1 MKHKTMK
8 TLAVLL
14 GVLLSAVASAENKD
28 GSNEPSFIAYKI
40 KAGDTLNRL
49 AHQYLVQPVDLD
61 AIQKANQLRSLD
73 ILKVGAELNIPRHL
87 VKTSPSKAAIM
98 GLSCATSIRIGNSS
112 KALTVGTQVSEGAV
126 IEVPAE
132 CHVSLLLEDG
142 SIIRLPSSA
151 SLKISTLR
159 KNALETAPEV
169 KLDLARGRV
178 ELDVNKSRS
187 KSTPFEVRTPISI
200 MGVRGT
206 EFRVGYSPEDQ
217 SSQVEVLGGVVQ
229 TRGSTDATAQAIT
242 QGLGVPINA
251 DGKSLGVE
259 KLLDPPV
266 FAAAKAT
273 TGSPPSFVVQL
284 TAPPHASYFVAD
296 SSNTA
301 NLTGQRSSQ
310 HLLSPELFIP
320 RLTPQVTFYL
330 LTSVSETGLVGT
342 ERTYGFCASLADGKE
357 ARCSALFDAPLAD
370 GVAMS
375 FHLSKTIDGVMHR
388 LLDTQTLH
396 ARHGRF
402 SIQGLPAGHYQWRL
416 SYPMAEA
423 SHASTSHPV
432 IRQSGSFELITLPTP
447 SP

>member
-1 MKHKTMK
+1 MKPKTMK
-8 TLAVLL
+8 TLVVLL

-40 KAGDTLNRL
+40 KAGDTLNRI
-49 AHQYLVQPVDLD
+49 AHQYLVQPLDLD
-61 AIQKANQLRSLD
+61 AIKKANRPQSLD
-73 ILKVGAELNIPRHL
+73 ILKVGAELSIPRHL
-87 VKTSPSKAAIM
+87 VKTSPSKATIM
-98 GLSCATSIRIGNSS
+98 GLSCATSIRVGNSS
-112 KALTVGTQVSEGAV
+112 KALTVGTQVSEGAL

-151 SLKISTLR
+151 ALKISTLR

-178 ELDVNKSRS
+178 ELDVNKGRS
-187 KSTPFEVRTPISI
+187 KLTPFEVRTPISI

-206 EFRVGYSPEDQ
+206 EFRVGYSHEDQ
-217 SSQVEVLGGVVQ
+217 AGQVEVLGGTVQ
-229 TRGSTDATAQAIT
+229 TRGNTDANAQAIT
-242 QGLGVPINA
+242 KGLGVPINA

-259 KLLDPPV
+259 TLLDPPA
-266 FAAAKAT
+266 FAVAKAT
-273 TGSPPSFVVQL
+273 AGSAPSFVVKL
-284 TAPPHASYFVAD
+284 TAPPQASYFVAD

-320 RLTPQVTFYL
+320 RLTPQLTFYL

-342 ERTYGFCASLADGKE
+342 ERTYGFCTPLTDSKE
-357 ARCSALFDAPLAD
+357 ARCSALFEAPLAD
-370 GVAMS
+370 GVAIS
-375 FHLSKTIDGVMHR
+375 FQLSKTIDGVTHQ
-388 LLDTQTLH
+388 LVDTQTLH
-396 ARHGRF
+396 ARFGRF
-402 SIQGLPAGHYQWRL
+402 AIQGLPAGRYQWRL
-416 SYPMAEA
+416 SYPLAEA
-423 SHASTSHPV
+423 PHASNSHPV

>member
-1 MKHKTMK
+1 MKPKTMK
-8 TLAVLL
+8 TLVVLL

-40 KAGDTLNRL
+40 KAGDTLNRI
-49 AHQYLVQPVDLD
+49 AHQYLVQPLDLD
-61 AIQKANQLRSLD
+61 AIKKANRPQSLD
-73 ILKVGAELNIPRHL
+73 ILKVGAELSIPRHL
-87 VKTSPSKAAIM
+87 VKTSPSKATIM
-98 GLSCATSIRIGNSS
+98 GLSCATSIRVGNSS
-112 KALTVGTQVSEGAV
+112 KALTVGTQVSEGAL

-151 SLKISTLR
+151 ALKISTLR

-178 ELDVNKSRS
+178 ELDVNKGRS
-187 KSTPFEVRTPISI
+187 KLTPFEVRTPISI

-217 SSQVEVLGGVVQ
+217 AGQVEVLGGTVQ
-229 TRGSTDATAQAIT
+229 TRGNTDANAQAIT
-242 QGLGVPINA
+242 KGLGVPINA

-259 KLLDPPV
+259 TLLDPPA
-266 FAAAKAT
+266 FAVAKAT
-273 TGSPPSFVVQL
+273 AGSAPSFVVKL
-284 TAPPHASYFVAD
+284 TAPPQASYFVAD

-320 RLTPQVTFYL
+320 RLTPQLTFYL

-342 ERTYGFCASLADGKE
+342 ERTYGFCTPLTDSKE
-357 ARCSALFDAPLAD
+357 ARCSALFEAPLAD
-370 GVAMS
+370 GVAIS
-375 FHLSKTIDGVMHR
+375 FQLSKTINGVTHQ
-388 LLDTQTLH
+388 LVDTQTLH
-396 ARHGRF
+396 ARFGRF
-402 SIQGLPAGHYQWRL
+402 AIQGLPAGRYQWRM
-416 SYPMAEA
+416 SYPLAEA
-423 SHASTSHPV
+423 PHASNSHPV

>member
-1 MKHKTMK
+1 
-8 TLAVLL
+8 
-14 GVLLSAVASAENKD
+14 
-28 GSNEPSFIAYKI
+28 
-40 KAGDTLNRL
+40 
-49 AHQYLVQPVDLD
+49 
-61 AIQKANQLRSLD
+61 
-73 ILKVGAELNIPRHL
+73 
-87 VKTSPSKAAIM
+87 
-98 GLSCATSIRIGNSS
+98 
-112 KALTVGTQVSEGAV
+112 
-126 IEVPAE
+126 
-132 CHVSLLLEDG
+132 
-142 SIIRLPSSA
+142 
-151 SLKISTLR
+151 
-159 KNALETAPEV
+159 
-169 KLDLARGRV
+169 
-178 ELDVNKSRS
+178 
-187 KSTPFEVRTPISI
+187 

-320 RLTPQVTFYL
+320 KLTPQVTFYL

-357 ARCSALFDAPLAD
+357 ARCSALFDTPLAD
-370 GVAMS
+370 GVAIS
-375 FHLSKTIDGVMHR
+375 FQLSKTIDGVTHQ
-388 LLDTQTLH
+388 LVDTQTLH

-402 SIQGLPAGHYQWRL
+402 AIQGLPAGRYQWRL
-416 SYPMAEA
+416 SYPLAEA
-423 SHASTSHPV
+423 PHASNSHPV

>member
-1 MKHKTMK
+1 MKPKTMK
-8 TLAVLL
+8 TLVVLL

-40 KAGDTLNRL
+40 KAGDTLNRI
-49 AHQYLVQPVDLD
+49 AHQYLVQPLDLD
-61 AIQKANQLRSLD
+61 AIKKANRPQSLD
-73 ILKVGAELNIPRHL
+73 ILKVGAELSIPRHL
-87 VKTSPSKAAIM
+87 VKTSPSKATIM
-98 GLSCATSIRIGNSS
+98 GLSCATSIRVGNSS
-112 KALTVGTQVSEGAV
+112 KALTVGTQVSEGAL

-151 SLKISTLR
+151 ALKISTLR

-178 ELDVNKSRS
+178 ELDVNKGRS
-187 KSTPFEVRTPISI
+187 KLTPFEVRTPISI

-217 SSQVEVLGGVVQ
+217 AGQVEVLGGTVQ
-229 TRGSTDATAQAIT
+229 TRGNTDANAQAIT
-242 QGLGVPINA
+242 KGLGVPINA

-259 KLLDPPV
+259 TLLDPPA
-266 FAAAKAT
+266 FAVAKAT
-273 TGSPPSFVVQL
+273 AGSAPSFVVQL

-320 RLTPQVTFYL
+320 RLTPQLTFYL

-342 ERTYGFCASLADGKE
+342 ERTYGFCTPLTDSKE
-357 ARCSALFDAPLAD
+357 ARCSALFEAPLAD
-370 GVAMS
+370 GVAIS
-375 FHLSKTIDGVMHR
+375 FQLSKTINGVTHQ
-388 LLDTQTLH
+388 LVDTQTLH
-396 ARHGRF
+396 ARFGRF
-402 SIQGLPAGHYQWRL
+402 AIQGLPAGRYQWRM
-416 SYPMAEA
+416 SYPLAEA
-423 SHASTSHPV
+423 PHASNSHPV

>member
-1 MKHKTMK
+1 
-8 TLAVLL
+8 
-14 GVLLSAVASAENKD
+14 
-28 GSNEPSFIAYKI
+28 
-40 KAGDTLNRL
+40 
-49 AHQYLVQPVDLD
+49 
-61 AIQKANQLRSLD
+61 
-73 ILKVGAELNIPRHL
+73 
-87 VKTSPSKAAIM
+87 M
-98 GLSCATSIRIGNSS
+98 GLSCATSIRVGNSS
-112 KALTVGTQVSEGAV
+112 KALTVGTQVSEGAL

-151 SLKISTLR
+151 ALKISTLR

-178 ELDVNKSRS
+178 ELDVNKGRS
-187 KSTPFEVRTPISI
+187 KLTPFEVRTPISI

-217 SSQVEVLGGVVQ
+217 AGQVEVLGGTVQ
-229 TRGSTDATAQAIT
+229 TRGNTDANAQAIT
-242 QGLGVPINA
+242 KGLGVPINA

-259 KLLDPPV
+259 TLLDPPT
-266 FAAAKAT
+266 FAVAKAT
-273 TGSPPSFVVQL
+273 AGSAPSFVVQL

-320 RLTPQVTFYL
+320 RLTPQLTFYL

-342 ERTYGFCASLADGKE
+342 ERTYGFCTPIADGKE
-357 ARCSALFDAPLAD
+357 ARCSALFEAPLAD
-370 GVAMS
+370 GVAIS
-375 FHLSKTIDGVMHR
+375 FQLSKTIDGVTHQ
-388 LLDTQTLH
+388 LVDTQTLH

-402 SIQGLPAGHYQWRL
+402 AIQGLPAGRYQWRL
-416 SYPMAEA
+416 SYPLAEA
-423 SHASTSHPV
+423 PHASNSHPV

>member
-1 MKHKTMK
+1 MKPKTMK
-8 TLAVLL
+8 TLVVLL

-40 KAGDTLNRL
+40 KAGDTLNRI
-49 AHQYLVQPVDLD
+49 AHQYLVQPLDLD
-61 AIQKANQLRSLD
+61 AIKKANRPQSLD
-73 ILKVGAELNIPRHL
+73 ILKVGAELSIPRHL
-87 VKTSPSKAAIM
+87 VKTSPSKATIM
-98 GLSCATSIRIGNSS
+98 GLSCATSIRVGNSS
-112 KALTVGTQVSEGAV
+112 KALTVGTQVSEGAL

-151 SLKISTLR
+151 ALKISTLR

-178 ELDVNKSRS
+178 ELDVNKGRS
-187 KSTPFEVRTPISI
+187 KLTPFEVRTPISI

-217 SSQVEVLGGVVQ
+217 AGQVEVLGGTVQ
-229 TRGSTDATAQAIT
+229 TRGNTDANAQAIT
-242 QGLGVPINA
+242 KGLGVPINA

-259 KLLDPPV
+259 TLLDPPA
-266 FAAAKAT
+266 FAVAKAT
-273 TGSPPSFVVQL
+273 AGSAPSFVVKL
-284 TAPPHASYFVAD
+284 TAPPQASYFVAD

-320 RLTPQVTFYL
+320 RLTPQLTFYL

-342 ERTYGFCASLADGKE
+342 ERTYGFCTPLTDSKE
-357 ARCSALFDAPLAD
+357 ARCSALFEAPLAD
-370 GVAMS
+370 GVAIS
-375 FHLSKTIDGVMHR
+375 FQLSKTINGVTHQ
-388 LLDTQTLH
+388 LVDTQTLH

-402 SIQGLPAGHYQWRL
+402 AIQGLPAGRYQWRL
-416 SYPMAEA
+416 SYPLAEA
-423 SHASTSHPV
+423 PHASNSHPV